1 MEKYQISF
9 KKFDVL
15 LWQQVYYE
23 GEKRR
28 ERKRKSSFSQS
39 PQLFF
44 SLSPSCR
51 GLSNCVRDFV
61 SIK

>member
-28 ERKRKSSFSQS
+28 ERKRFFSIS
-39 PQLFF
+39 PTFLFF
-44 SLSPSCR
+44 IAIMPWL
-51 GLSNCVRDFV
+51 
-61 SIK
+61 K